1 MGGATQFPET
11 PQKRGDPPGRDYRV
25 RADEN
30 TPPQPEFVSP
40 LEKTAGT
47 AEELTEAQL
56 KRVDCAWAREVWPR
70 SDSTRMLGW
79 QYLLCFERM
88 QELHES
94 PQTVVDLA
102 TYFCPKAGDVR
113 FPAKS
118 VEH

>member
-70 SDSTRMLGW
+70 GRGCAPDAPL
-79 QYLLCFERM
+79 
-88 QELHES
+88 
-94 PQTVVDLA
+94 TV
-102 TYFCPKAGDVR
+102 GDVTTTASW
-113 FPAKS
+113 FLCIGGQSYAQTGGF
-118 VEH
+118 